1 MAKSQNYVP
10 QRPTGP
16 TEKSLRNQT
25 PEDRI
30 RIERDRERQRQE
42 ADPNFGDPEA
52 QEAARLAAE
61 YAAANPQD
69 PTVEGGRSVL
79 EDADVLADRLEASE
93 EFVRSNRNLLLGVL
107 GAVIAAVV
115 GGFFFWQWRGGQDE
129 EGQAAMF
136 TAVNYFE
143 TDSLKQAL
151 NGDGQNPG
159 LLKVADEYGSTK
171 AGNLAHF
178 YAGTA
183 LLKQGKFAEAAEHL
197 GKFKSDDLILQARA
211 YCLQGDAAMELGQ
224 RDKAEE
230 LYLKAATYKANPA
243 FSPAYLLKA
252 AGAQEAQNKFE
263 AATATYDRI
272 LNDYPTSPE
281 ANDAKRYRA
290 RAAGM
295 AGK

>member
-16 TEKSLRNQT
+16 TPKSVRNQT
-25 PEDRI
+25 PE
-30 RIERDRERQRQE
+30 ERARLEQE
-42 ADPNFGDPEA
+42 QQTRDPNFGDPEA
-52 QEAARLAAE
+52 HEAARLAAE
-61 YAAANPQD
+61 YAAANPTD
-69 PTVEGGRSVL
+69 PTVAGGTSVL
-79 EDADVLADRLEASE
+79 EDADALADRLEASE
-93 EFVRSNRNLLLGVL
+93 EFVMRNRNLLLGVL
-107 GAVIAAVV
+107 GAIIVAVV
-115 GGFFFWQWRGGQDE
+115 GGFLFWQYRGGQDE
-129 EGQAAMF
+129 QGQSAMF

-143 TDSLKQAL
+143 TDSLKPAL

-159 LLKVADEYGSTK
+159 LLKIADEYGSTK

-183 LLKQGKFAEAAEHL
+183 LLKQGKFADAAEHL
-197 GKFKSDDLILQARA
+197 AKFKSDDLLLQARA

-224 RDKAEE
+224 KDRAAE
-230 LYLKAATYKANPA
+230 LYLKAATYKANPH

-252 AGAQEAQNKFE
+252 AGAEEAQNNY
-263 AATATYDRI
+263 AAAMKTYDRV

-290 RAAGM
+290 RAEAM
-295 AGK
+295 AGGK